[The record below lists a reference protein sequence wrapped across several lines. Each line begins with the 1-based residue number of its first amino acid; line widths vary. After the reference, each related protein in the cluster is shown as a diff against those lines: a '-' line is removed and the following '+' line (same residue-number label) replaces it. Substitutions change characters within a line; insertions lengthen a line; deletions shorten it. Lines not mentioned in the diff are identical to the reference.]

1 MKTFLIA
8 LVIIILAISAG
19 VFVLTYWQQQVKQT
33 GQAPVTL
40 QQTLTGVLQPISS
53 TGEYSDIIITNGKT
67 VGVTSNTVNLRPY
80 ENKKVK
86 VIGQYSGNTMYADS
100 VTITP

>member
-8 LVIIILAISAG
+8 LIILILAISAA
-19 VFVLTYWQQQVKQT
+19 VFGFKYFKQQSEI
-33 GQAPVTL
+33 GQAPIQL
-40 QQTLTGVLQPISS
+40 QKSISGVLQPIPSA
-53 TGEYSDIIITNGKT
+53 GEYSDVISVNGQL

-86 VIGQYSGNTMYADS
+86 VVGEYSGNTMYADT
-100 VTITP
+100 VTIIE

>member
-8 LVIIILAISAG
+8 LVIIILAISGG
-19 VFVLTYWQQQVKQT
+19 VLTLTYWQGQVKQT
-33 GQAPVTL
+33 GQTPVNL
-40 QQTLTGVLQPISS
+40 QQTLTGVLQPVTSN
-53 TGEYSDIIITNGKT
+53 GEYSDIIITNGKT
-67 VGVTSNTVNLRPY
+67 VGVTSNTVNLKPY

-86 VIGQYSGNTMYADS
+86 VVGEYSGTTMYADS